1 MTRAPETRVADKSTG
16 PIPRDVFAEIVA
28 APHGKARDMIRKYD
42 PLWGRV
48 EGEPVKWRAHFT
60 RRTREVGYATVE
72 ASSEKEAEKI
82 AALLDTSTI
91 DWQPDDSD
99 EEGELDYVE
108 AIP

>member
-1 MTRAPETRVADKSTG
+1 MSDKSTG

-48 EGEPVKWRAHFT
+48 EGEPIKYRARFT
-60 RRTREVGYATVE
+60 RRAREVGYATVE
-72 ASSEKEAEKI
+72 ASSEKEAETL
-82 AALLDTSTI
+82 ANLLDTSTI
-91 DWQPDDSD
+91 DWQPDDFD

-108 AIP
+108 VVP